1 MEAETGA
8 MQLQAEDTRA
18 RRSHQRLEEVRKK
31 SFLESS
37 ERGTALLTPG
47 FRTPASRNV
56 IEKISVV
63 LSQLVFYSSHGKL
76 TQMGGMCKG
85 VDLFLQFPRGGEPY
99 EHQKCNIGS

>member
-18 RRSHQRLEEVRKK
+18 RRSHQRLEEVRKE

-85 VDLFLQFPRGGEPY
+85 VDMFHQFPRGEEPY

>member
-1 MEAETGA
+1 MEAETGD

-18 RRSHQRLEEVRKK
+18 RRSHQRLEEVRKE

-85 VDLFLQFPRGGEPY
+85 VDLFLQFPRGEEPY